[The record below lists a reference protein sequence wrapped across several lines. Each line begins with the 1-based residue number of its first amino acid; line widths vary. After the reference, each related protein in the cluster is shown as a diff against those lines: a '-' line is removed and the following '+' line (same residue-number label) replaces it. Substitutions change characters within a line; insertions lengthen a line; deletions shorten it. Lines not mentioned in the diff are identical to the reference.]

1 MQTAALSVIEFL
13 HRVYD
18 VFHEYFGEVR
28 RTHGPRPFFFLAAAS
43 ALRALRA
50 PTSSAPSSRCAGDAA
65 LADGQL

>member
-28 RTHGPRPFFFLAAAS
+28 RTHGPRPFFFGCCERPARS
-43 ALRALRA
+43 ARAHIVRALFPLR
-50 PTSSAPSSRCAGDAA
+50 R
-65 LADGQL
+65 